1 MLSFYMDQKHS
12 FIQFQSSY
20 QKWSLMGSWGLH
32 EWCEYLIKLLIY
44 YVYYIIIML
53 ILCLLHFILMKNKND
68 VFISKW
74 RRKSMLNIHWSL
86 AYSLSPSLLFFTRP
100 CMSCDWLY
108 RLCLVLRQTYCPKG
122 QPSNEPCRSRSL
134 QSLHDPLLLS
144 ASLRCA
150 LLLAQSWPQAPG
162 PHGHTWSPLWRF
174 TLTSPEKKGFS
185 LSGHVP
191 PPTNVL

>member
-68 VFISKW
+68 VFISK
-74 RRKSMLNIHWSL
+74 
-86 AYSLSPSLLFFTRP
+86 
-100 CMSCDWLY
+100 
-108 RLCLVLRQTYCPKG
+108 
-122 QPSNEPCRSRSL
+122 
-134 QSLHDPLLLS
+134 
-144 ASLRCA
+144 
-150 LLLAQSWPQAPG
+150 
-162 PHGHTWSPLWRF
+162 
-174 TLTSPEKKGFS
+174 
-185 LSGHVP
+185 
-191 PPTNVL
+191 